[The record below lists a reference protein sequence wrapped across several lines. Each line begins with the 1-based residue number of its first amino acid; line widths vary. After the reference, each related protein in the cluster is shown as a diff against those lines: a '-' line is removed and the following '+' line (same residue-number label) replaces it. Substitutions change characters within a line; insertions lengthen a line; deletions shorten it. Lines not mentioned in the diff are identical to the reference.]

1 MPTIRLPAPALLP
14 LALLAAIGSSRAA
27 ETSTAPSSAQ
37 NTTQSAQSQ
46 AKSLPTVQVNGQAAP
61 RVPSGSVA
69 VYGPASL
76 HDTPAAISVVSHQQL
91 ADAQVQN
98 LRDLVRQNAS
108 LSDDYAPVG
117 YYQDIAIRGFPIDL
131 ATGIRFNDLIVNGE
145 QDMSPEDKQSVQ
157 ILKGLAGIEAGV
169 MEPGGLINYVTKR
182 PAKVRE
188 VTFGTDSHGSRYAAI
203 DYGTWLTPN
212 FGVRVNA
219 AYDVTH
225 SYVEQANG
233 RRNFYSIAADW
244 RITPNAKLELDS
256 DYEARAQRSV
266 SGFQLLGG
274 TTLPTHVDVT
284 RMLGYEPWQQPVS
297 IHSSNTSVRYIQKLS
312 DNWQLRLAAGHSRAL
327 IDDNVAFAYGC
338 YYVSVCADGTAIPG
352 HYFAPDGQ
360 YDVYDW
366 RSPDD
371 TRTNDQVRAVLQGRF
386 ETGTVSH
393 QLTFGVSDFRRQ
405 LNQRAYVYDYV
416 GTASI
421 YQPNPPYFPPSPNQ
435 PGTPVPTMD
444 SWQHT
449 GFAMDRM
456 TLTPHWQVL
465 AGAQFVRLHER
476 TWDFDGTKLRDTRME
491 KLLPQAAVLW
501 KPTAAL
507 TGYVSYAKGL
517 SLGVASPFWT
527 SNGNAILGPRLSRQW
542 ETGLKWKASDALD
555 LNAALFHI
563 SLPYQYAK
571 PDSTAAG
578 YTFVQQGSEVH
589 TGLELNADGALTDNL
604 TVHASVST
612 IRAVAENSGTPA
624 YDGHQVENVPR
635 WRASTMLAWRLP
647 VLPQLTLLG
656 GWRYASSNPATPSGS
671 VRAPAW
677 QVFDAGLRYQTT
689 LAHHAVT
696 WRLMV
701 NNVFDHFYWVDTGTS
716 GGDAY
721 LFPGAP
727 RLARLTMSYAL

>member
-1 MPTIRLPAPALLP
+1 MPIFRSPAPALLP
-14 LALLAAIGSSRAA
+14 LALLAAIGCSHA
-27 ETSTAPSSAQ
+27 TDAPAD
-37 NTTQSAQSQ
+37 NANATTQAQ
-46 AKSLPTVQVNGQAAP
+46 AKSLPAVEVKGHAAP
-61 RVPSGSVA
+61 VAHSGSVA

-76 HDTPAAISVVSHQQL
+76 HDTPAAISVVSRQQIE
-91 ADAQVQN
+91 DAHIHD

-131 ATGIRFNDLIVNGE
+131 STGIRFNDLSVAGE

-157 ILKGLAGIEAGV
+157 ILKGLAGLEAGV
-169 MEPGGLINYVTKR
+169 MQPGGLINYVTKR
-182 PAKVRE
+182 PANVRKL
-188 VTFGTDSHGSRYAAI
+188 TFGTDSHGSRYAAV
-203 DYGTWLTPN
+203 DYGRWLTPD
-212 FGVRVNA
+212 FGVRINA
-219 AYDVTH
+219 AYDATH

-244 RITPNAKLELDS
+244 RIDPDTTLELDS

-297 IHSSNTSVRYIQKLS
+297 IHASNTSARLTRQLS
-312 DNWQLRLAAGHSRAL
+312 DDWQLRLAAGHSRAL
-327 IDDNVAFAYGC
+327 INDNVAFAYGC
-338 YYVSVCADGTAIPG
+338 YYVSVCADGTSTPG
-352 HYFAPDGQ
+352 HYFAQDGQ

-386 ETGTVSH
+386 DTGSLTH
-393 QLTFGVSDFRRQ
+393 QLTFGVSDFRRH

-421 YQPNPPYFPPSPNQ
+421 HQRNPPYFPPSPNQ
-435 PGTPVPTMD
+435 PGAPVPTLD
-444 SWQHT
+444 SWQRSA
-449 GFAMDRM
+449 FAMDRI

-476 TWDFDGTKLRDTRME
+476 TWDFNGTRQRDTRMS

-501 KPTAAL
+501 QPTAAL
-507 TGYVSYAKGL
+507 TGYVSYAKGI
-517 SLGVASPFWT
+517 SLGESSPFWT
-527 SNGNAILGPRLSRQW
+527 SNGDAILGPRLARQW
-542 ETGLKWKASDALD
+542 ETGLKWQATDALD
-555 LNAALFHI
+555 VNAALFRI
-563 SLPYQYAK
+563 AQPYQYAK
-571 PDSTAAG
+571 PDTTPAG
-578 YTFVQQGSEVH
+578 YTFVQQGREVH
-589 TGLELNADGALTDNL
+589 TGLELDADGALGGGV
-604 TVHASVST
+604 TVHASLST
-612 IRAVAENSGTPA
+612 IRAVAEGSGTPA

-635 WRASTMLAWRLP
+635 WRASATLGWRLP
-647 VLPQLTLLG
+647 ALPRLTLLG
-656 GWRYASSNPATPSGS
+656 SWRYASSNPATPSGS

-677 QVFDAGLRYQTT
+677 QVFDAGLRYRTT
-689 LAHHAVT
+689 LGRHAVT

-701 NNVFDHFYWVDTGTS
+701 DNVFDHFYWVDTGTS

-727 RLARLTMSYAL
+727 RLAHLTVSYAL